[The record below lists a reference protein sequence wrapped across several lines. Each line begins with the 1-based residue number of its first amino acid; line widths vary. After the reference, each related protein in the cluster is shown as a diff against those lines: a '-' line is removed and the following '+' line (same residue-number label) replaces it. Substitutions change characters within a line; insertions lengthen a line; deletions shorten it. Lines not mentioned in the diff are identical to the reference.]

1 MDIENLTIGQAKQ
14 LAALFGQVSG
24 GAKPCGQLGKYVV
37 VRTYSA
43 GVHIGVLRE
52 RAGKEVVLG
61 DARRLWSWS
70 GALTL
75 NESDGPHETSE
86 RDALR
91 ADLATARIKA
101 LNDAADYITGY
112 AAAVR
117 RAGYLDTER
126 ALMSVH
132 ESIVEM
138 AARAGGGGT

>member
-75 NESDGPHETSE
+75 NEVATAGVGSGTKIAEPVPEISLTE
-86 RDALR
+86 AIEIITCTEGAEKNLR
-91 ADLATARIKA
+91 AAKW
-101 LNDAADYITGY
+101 
-112 AAAVR
+112 VK
-117 RAGYLDTER
+117 
-126 ALMSVH
+126 
-132 ESIVEM
+132 
-138 AARAGGGGT
+138 